1 MRKINYYIGLAVITI
16 FTAAGCVK
24 EIAREEGTDKFPVIS
39 ELTAGFDEGQT
50 KTYVENNVS
59 LKWHESDM
67 ISAFVGNTLNSKYA
81 FEGETGDNAGSF
93 SYIESKG
100 ADGKP
105 LNNIYAVY
113 PYDESASISENGV
126 ISLQF
131 PKVQKYGEDSFGAN
145 ANTMVAAT
153 ASVEDTYLSFKN
165 ACGFV
170 KIKLYSESEA
180 NLKSVT
186 IRGNDNEKIA
196 GAADVTIKHGEVP
209 AVSMAKSA
217 TDLIQVLCD
226 KAVKLSNSKENPTE
240 VWVVVPEITFGKGI
254 TITVADDNGGVF
266 VKSTSNEIAVTRNEI
281 QPMSALKVE
290 YTQASPRNN
299 EIWYTAPSKVEFYS
313 TLSFIEKVVSNEY
326 DSATQTGIITFDEP
340 ISKIGAHAF
349 KNKTALKRVI
359 LPEGVIRIEND
370 AFTGCTGLEYLFIP
384 STATDIDAYVNAGPF
399 TNCTGELV
407 LHANVTKNSAF
418 RTAKFSKVTLGENV
432 SQIAASAFA
441 NNTSLVEVTMSNVT
455 LIDGSAFSG
464 CSNLERVDLGNKV
477 EEIASSAFYNCKK
490 LTSIDFPATLNKIGV
505 SAFTYAGLTSIELP
519 EGLESIGM
527 SAFMSN
533 KSLTEVRIPMSVTE
547 YGTFNTSYYVGQVF
561 PYCNGITKFS
571 GKYATEDGRALI
583 DGDSMLE
590 YAAGCTETSYVVPEG
605 VKYIEDALDN
615 CTNLKEIT
623 LPTTLKTIPRLGGCK
638 LVTIKSKAKTP
649 PTCNF
654 SPWNPFNDKNSAQIL
669 VPVAAVD
676 SYKAASG
683 WSTYKDIIGGYYD
696 DITGVEVSDKK
707 IEYTATEKIE
717 PSKYG
722 GFGATF
728 VYSTYDE
735 ATCRGEICFD
745 ADITTIPA
753 NVFSNKSALTSIT
766 IPEGVTQ
773 IGASAFKYCT
783 SLETVD
789 LPNTLTKIGE
799 SVFAGCKSLTE
810 IVIPSGVTELSNYV
824 FENCTSLEVVDLPTS
839 LITINYMAFAECKSL
854 TEIDI
859 PSGVTQLANYVF
871 MDCTNLKVVKLPS
884 SITKIGYLA
893 FMNDTSLTTVYCDA
907 LTPPSIS
914 DSFDYTNETFI
925 IYVPVDA
932 VAAYKEKW
940 SALAKQIV
948 GKYSMGNDIPVGY
961 SVSMNA
967 DFTGTDGKYGWM
979 RSSSIANPNPDEYD
993 GVFESSNYRKN
1004 SSESIMYIDINGL
1017 TSFSF
1022 YIKTSSESGCDE
1034 IVVSQLDMPINRNT
1048 STYNNSVSVKTTA
1061 SGKIK
1066 SGDWSID
1073 GYTKVSFDNIDGG
1086 AHRITVIYSKDS
1098 SDHEGNDKGYILIPK
1113 EYGSNV
1119 EEIEPSYTLQ
1129 LKPSTYGWKI
1139 SSYYPN
1145 PNSSLYDGIYT
1156 SLNNGY
1162 DNTAAEMYID
1172 IVGYNEFTIYVA
1184 SYTAGEANY
1193 DYVLV
1198 SELDKPITDE
1208 ASAKAT
1214 TKGMSGSEALIKD
1227 VTRYKKV
1234 TFENIG
1240 GLPHRITVQYKKD
1253 GLMTGGDDAGYLIIP
1268 KNQK

>member
-1 MRKINYYIGLAVITI
+1 MQNINYYIGLAVATV
-16 FTAAGCVK
+16 FTAVGCAK
-24 EIAREEGTDKFPVIS
+24 EIAREEGADNSFAVVP
-39 ELTAGFDEGQT
+39 ELSAGFDEGQT
-50 KTYVENNVS
+50 KTYVENNVN
-59 LKWHESDM
+59 LKWHGSDM

-81 FEGETGDNAGSF
+81 FEGETGDNSGSF
-93 SYIESKG
+93 SFVESKG
-100 ADGKP
+100 GDGKF

-113 PYDESASISENGV
+113 PYDESASISEEGV
-126 ISLQF
+126 ISLHL
-131 PKVQKYGEDSFGAN
+131 PSVQKYGTSSFGAN
-145 ANTMVAAT
+145 ANTMLAAT
-153 ASVEDTYLSFKN
+153 ESVEDTYLSFKN
-165 ACGFV
+165 ACGF
-170 KIKLYSESEA
+170 IKLKLYCESEA
-180 NLKSVT
+180 WLKSVS
-186 IRGNDNEKIA
+186 ISGNNIEKIA
-196 GAADVTIKHGEVP
+196 GLATATIQHGGVP
-209 AVSMAKSA
+209 VLSMTESA
-217 TDLIQVLCD
+217 TTSIKVLCD
-226 KAVKLSNSKENPTE
+226 RAVKLSNSKENPTE
-240 VWVVVPEITFGKGI
+240 IWVVVPETLFCKGL
-254 TITVADDNGGVF
+254 TISVADDNGGVF
-266 VKSTSNEIAVTRNEI
+266 VKSTSNEITVTRNEI

-326 DSATQTGIITFDEP
+326 DSATQTGVITFDAP
-340 ISKIGAHAF
+340 ITKIGQSAF
-349 KNKTALKRVI
+349 MNKTKLKRVI
-359 LPEGVIRIEND
+359 LPEGVIRIENN

-384 STATDIDAYVNAGPF
+384 STATDIDSYANAGPF

-407 LHANVTKNSAF
+407 LHSNVTKNSAF

-432 SQIAASAFA
+432 SEIPALAFTD
-441 NNTSLVEVTMSNVT
+441 NTSLIEVSMINVAT
-455 LIDGSAFSG
+455 IASSAFNG
-464 CSNLERVDLGNKV
+464 CSNLGRIDLGNKV
-477 EEIASSAFYNCKK
+477 EEIGGSAFRNCKK
-490 LTSIDFPATLNKIGV
+490 LTSVDFPATLKKIGE
-505 SAFTYAGLTSIELP
+505 SAFYYCGLTSIDLP
-519 EGLESIGM
+519 EELESIEF
-527 SAFMSN
+527 SAFEGN
-533 KSLTEVRIPMSVTE
+533 KALTEVHIPMSVTKLAE
-547 YGTFNTSYYVGQVF
+547 CVF
-561 PYCNGITKFS
+561 RNCTGITKFTGNYS
-571 GKYATEDGRALI
+571 TEDGRSLI
-583 DGDSMLE
+583 NGDMMIN
-590 YAAGCTETSYVVPEG
+590 YAAGCPETSYSVPEG
-605 VKYIEDALDN
+605 VKYAYYALDY
-615 CTNLKEIT
+615 CTNLKEVVF
-623 LPTTLKTIPRLGGCK
+623 PTTLKAVPNLVNCA
-638 LVTIKSKAKTP
+638 LVTIRSKSITP
-649 PTCNF
+649 PDCMVV
-654 SPWNPFNDKNSAQIL
+654 PWQPFKSTSSAQIL

-676 SYKAASG
+676 SYKSASG

-707 IEYTATEKIE
+707 IEYIATEKIE

-735 ATCRGEICFD
+735 ATGRGEICFD
-745 ADITTIPA
+745 ADITTLPA
-753 NVFSNKSALTSIT
+753 NVFSGKSALTSIS

-773 IGASAFKYCT
+773 IGANAFRGCT
-783 SLETVD
+783 SLESVN
-789 LPNTLTKIGE
+789 LPIGLATIE
-799 SVFAGCKSLTE
+799 NSAFSSCQSLTE
-810 IVIPSGVTELSNYV
+810 IVIPSGVKEIGQTC
-824 FENCTSLEVVDLPTS
+824 FESCTSL
-839 LITINYMAFAECKSL
+839 
-854 TEIDI
+854 
-859 PSGVTQLANYVF
+859 
-871 MDCTNLKVVKLPS
+871 KVVTLPNT
-884 SITKIGYLA
+884 ITAIGYYA
-893 FMNDTSLTTVYCDA
+893 FIQDRALTTVYCDA
-907 LTPPSIS
+907 ITPPSILT
-914 DSFDYTNETFI
+914 SFGETNSTFL
-925 IYVPVDA
+925 IYVPYESVDA
-932 VAAYKEKW
+932 YKSKW
-940 SALAKQIV
+940 SALEKQIV

-1022 YIKTSSESGCDE
+1022 YIKTSSESGCDQ

-1098 SDHEGNDKGYILIPK
+1098 SEHEGNDKGYILIPK

-1119 EEIEPSYTLQ
+1119 EEVEPSYTLQ
-1129 LKPSTYGWKI
+1129 LNPSTYGWKK
-1139 SSYYPN
+1139 STYNQN

-1162 DNTAAEMYID
+1162 HNSAAEMYID

>member
-209 AVSMAKSA
+209 AVSMAASA

-340 ISKIGAHAF
+340 ISKIGANAF

-359 LPEGVIRIEND
+359 LPEGVIRIEKD

-407 LHANVTKNSAF
+407 LNANVAKSSAF
-418 RTAKFSKVTLGENV
+418 RTAKFSKVTFGENV
-432 SQIAASAFA
+432 SQIPSLAFTD
-441 NNTSLVEVTMSNVT
+441 NTSLVEVSMINVVT
-455 LIDGSAFSG
+455 IGGSAFNG

-477 EEIASSAFYNCKK
+477 EEIGGSTFSNCKK
-490 LTSIDFPATLNKIGV
+490 LTSVDYPATLKKIGA
-505 SAFTYAGLTSIELP
+505 SAFYYSGLASIDLP
-519 EGLESIGM
+519 EGLESIGQ
-527 SAFMSN
+527 SAFEGN
-533 KSLTEVRIPMSVTE
+533 KSLTEVHIPMSVTE
-547 YGTFNTSYYVGQVF
+547 LSGEYSGYGSALGVF
-561 PYCNGITKFS
+561 RNCTGITKFT

-583 DGDSMLE
+583 NGDMMIN
-590 YAAGCTETSYVVPEG
+590 YAAGCPETSYSVPEG
-605 VKYIEDALDN
+605 VKYVANALDY
-615 CTNLKEIT
+615 CTNLKEVIF
-623 LPTTLKTIPRLGGCK
+623 PTTLKAVPYLENCT
-638 LVTIKSKAKTP
+638 LVTIRSKSLTP
-649 PTCNF
+649 PSCNF
-654 SPWNPFNDKNSAQIL
+654 APWQPFKSTSSAQIL

-676 SYKAASG
+676 SYKSASG
-683 WSTYKDIIGGYYD
+683 WITYKDIIGGYYD

-707 IEYTATEKIE
+707 IEYIATEKIE

-735 ATCRGEICFD
+735 ATGRGEICFD
-745 ADITTIPA
+745 ADITSLPT
-753 NVFSNKSALTSIT
+753 NVFSGKSALTSIS

-773 IGASAFKYCT
+773 IGANAFSGCT
-783 SLETVD
+783 SLESVN
-789 LPNTLTKIGE
+789 LPIGLTTIGN
-799 SVFAGCKSLTE
+799 SAFSRCKSLTE
-810 IVIPSGVTELSNYV
+810 IVIPSGVKEIGQTC
-824 FENCTSLEVVDLPTS
+824 FESCTSLK
-839 LITINYMAFAECKSL
+839 I
-854 TEIDI
+854 
-859 PSGVTQLANYVF
+859 
-871 MDCTNLKVVKLPS
+871 VKLPDT
-884 SITKIGYLA
+884 ITNIGYYA
-893 FMNDTSLTTVYCDA
+893 FIQDQALTTVYCDA

-914 DSFDYTNETFI
+914 TSFGETNSTFL
-925 IYVPVDA
+925 IYVPYESVDA
-932 VAAYKEKW
+932 YKSKW

-948 GKYSMGNDIPVGY
+948 GKYSLGNDIPVGY
-961 SVSMNA
+961 SVSMNV
-967 DFTGTDGKYGWM
+967 DLTGTDKKYGWT
-979 RSSSIANPNPDEYD
+979 RSSTIANPGLSLYD
-993 GVFESSNYRKN
+993 GVFESNNYHQN
-1004 SSESIMYIDINGL
+1004 SSEAIMYIDINGL

-1022 YIKTSSESGCDE
+1022 FVKASCESSCD
-1034 IVVSQLDMPINRNT
+1034 IVVVSQLDMPIDRNT
-1048 STYNNSVSVKTTA
+1048 SIYNNSVSVKTTA
-1061 SGKIK
+1061 TGQSNGD
-1066 SGDWSID
+1066 DWSID

-1086 AHRITVIYSKDS
+1086 AHRITVIYTKDS
-1098 SDHEGNDKGYILIPK
+1098 SDHEGKDRGYILIPK

-1119 EEIEPSYTLQ
+1119 EEVEPSYTLQ
-1129 LKPSTYGWKI
+1129 LNPSAYGWKM
-1139 SSYYPN
+1139 STYYPN
-1145 PNSSLYDGIYT
+1145 PNSSLYDGIYR
-1156 SLNNGY
+1156 S
-1162 DNTAAEMYID
+1162 DNYGIHNSVAEMYID
-1172 IVGYNEFTIYVA
+1172 IVGYDEFTIYVT
-1184 SYTAGEANY
+1184 SYSAGESY
-1193 DYVLV
+1193 SDYVLV
-1198 SELDKPITDE
+1198 SQLDQQITDD

-1214 TKGMSGSEALIKD
+1214 TKGTSGSEPIIKD
-1227 VTRYKKV
+1227 GSRYKKV

-1240 GLPHRITVQYKKD
+1240 GLPHRIIVQYKKD
-1253 GLMTGGDDAGYLIIP
+1253 FSGIGGDDAGYLIIP